1 MQRLRIPIWDRF
13 TRLKNFKSFTI
24 VQSQCTIVK
33 KNRLVEC
40 NSKIGIGDLRPRN
53 LDLNTWPCC
62 RHLLSFAYS
71 LLLFVFT
78 ICNAWFAFWSLL
90 LQFTTIDSDY
100 LEHHLTVLHTA
111 VKGLFTY
118 YVSRRRGGRGYG
130 KCWPLLTK
138 GGGGVK
144 VECWPLLTEKCL
156 KKGDYRYWE
165 CG

>member
-111 VKGLFTY
+111 VKPLVYLFLIM
-118 YVSRRRGGRGYG
+118 VSTEPPKLLFRGGALWSEYVTTTNFQIYSFGKNERG
-130 KCWPLLTK
+130 T
-138 GGGGVK
+138 VDF
-144 VECWPLLTEKCL
+144 VFFN
-156 KKGDYRYWE
+156 
-165 CG
+165 